1 MAVQS
6 DGWRFK
12 TAPSGRWVWQH
23 VSGEGAVLS
32 QSDLD
37 FRLIEECAADAQRW
51 GYAGV
56 IAAYLA
62 NE

>member
-23 VSGEGAVLS
+23 ISREGDVLS

-37 FRLIEECAADAQRW
+37 FRLIEECAADAQRC
-51 GYAGV
+51 GYSGV

-62 NE
+62 DE